1 MAILGFSYALS
12 IPSFMAT
19 PESETFVRSFARGLK
34 VIEVMGQAPAPQ
46 TLADIA
52 QAAQL
57 PRTAARRFLAT
68 LTELEF
74 VRTDDRR
81 YWLTPKVLRLGMSY
95 LYTLPYWRH
104 AQLALEAL
112 CADIGQSCAI
122 SVLDGEEIVYVARL
136 HARRILAMSP
146 VIGSRLPAHAVSMG
160 RMLLAGLPQAG
171 LKAYL
176 VNARLKQLTGK
187 TIVDRKALG
196 EQIRLAGVNGYAWV
210 DRELDDSICGIAV
223 PIRDQEGQTIAAI
236 NISLPA
242 GQFTEASACEEFLGP
257 LREAAARIR
266 GAVA

>member
-1 MAILGFSYALS
+1 
-12 IPSFMAT
+12 MAT
-19 PESETFVRSFARGLK
+19 PESESFVRSFARGLK
-34 VIEVMGQAPAPQ
+34 VIEVMGKASAPQ

-57 PRTAARRFLAT
+57 PRTAARRFLTT
-68 LTELEF
+68 LTELDF

-112 CADIGQSCAI
+112 CAEVGQSCAI
-122 SVLDGEEIVYVARL
+122 SVLDDEEIVYVARL

-146 VIGSRLPAHAVSMG
+146 VLGSRLPAHAVSMG
-160 RMLLAGLPQAG
+160 RMLLAGLSQPELQ
-171 LKAYL
+171 AYL
-176 VNARLKQLTGK
+176 TSVRLRRLTGK
-187 TIVDRKALG
+187 TIVDRKVLG
-196 EQIRLAGVNGYAWV
+196 QQIRLARANGYAWV

-223 PIRDQEGQTIAAI
+223 PIRDGDGRTVAAI

-242 GQFTEASACEEFLGP
+242 GQFTEESACQEFLGP
-257 LREAAARIR
+257 LRETAARIR
-266 GAVA
+266 GVLA

>member
-1 MAILGFSYALS
+1 
-12 IPSFMAT
+12 MAT

-34 VIEVMGQAPAPQ
+34 VIEVMGQATGPQ

-52 QAAQL
+52 HAAQL
-57 PRTAARRFLAT
+57 PRTAVRRFLTT
-68 LTELEF
+68 LTQLEF

-112 CADIGQSCAI
+112 GAEIGQSCAI

-146 VIGSRLPAHAVSMG
+146 VLGSRLPAHAVSMG
-160 RMLLAGLPQAG
+160 RMLLAGLPPAELQVYLAG
-171 LKAYL
+171 AKLK
-176 VNARLKQLTGK
+176 RLTGR
-187 TIVDRKALG
+187 TIVDRKVLA
-196 EQIRLAGVNGYAWV
+196 QKIRLAAANGYAWV
-210 DRELDDSICGIAV
+210 DRELDDSICGIAA
-223 PIRDQEGQTIAAI
+223 PIRDPDGQTVAAI

-242 GQFTEASACEEFLGP
+242 GQFTEESARTKFLGP
-257 LREAAARIR
+257 LRETAARIR
-266 GAVA
+266 GAIA